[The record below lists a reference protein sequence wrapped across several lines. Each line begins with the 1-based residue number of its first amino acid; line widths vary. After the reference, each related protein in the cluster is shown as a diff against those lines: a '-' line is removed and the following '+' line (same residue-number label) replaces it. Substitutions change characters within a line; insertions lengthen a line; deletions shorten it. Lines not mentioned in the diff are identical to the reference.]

1 MRTDKIK
8 SDDINVILVDV
19 RSALDALY
27 FMIVGLHGLDLIEAR
42 DKNAFAFIICY
53 AADQIDH
60 ILSKINK

>member
-19 RSALDALY
+19 RSSLDALY
-27 FMIVGLHGLDLIEAR
+27 FMIVGLHSLDLIEAR
-42 DKNAFAFIICY
+42 DKNAFTFIICN

-60 ILSKINK
+60 ILGKINK